1 MWNVRIC
8 IQLSAL
14 ISIFIKHQYMV
25 CIPHTNKRSM
35 IYEIR
40 RNDVG
45 GVFVSIQTTWNGST
59 RAYTITTS
67 PSTSHHK
74 VIPESIPKS
83 WLLQKDDTSTNEI
96 CFDLVSKNWILWRW
110 KLSKKMLYFYLSKF
124 LLVIALLEL
133 WMFLVISKQFK
144 SFRQSA
150 SLIYLLS
157 DLCEYTI

>member
-25 CIPHTNKRSM
+25 CIPHTNKRSV

-59 RAYTITTS
+59 RAYIITTS

-74 VIPESIPKS
+74 VIPE
-83 WLLQKDDTSTNEI
+83 WLLHGNKTSVLILFLRVAFYEDENKAKNVVFFTLI
-96 CFDLVSKNWILWRW
+96 KCFSMIASMKLW
-110 KLSKKMLYFYLSKF
+110 KF
-124 LLVIALLEL
+124 LEL
-133 WMFLVISKQFK
+133 F
-144 SFRQSA
+144 QSSLKA
-150 SLIYLLS
+150 SNRVRH
-157 DLCEYTI
+157 